1 MVFNIGGEA
10 SKSWTKTSHQNS
22 TTPIVPD
29 WLNSGTQALAG
40 QITNLANQ
48 NPYDYVAGSNAWID
62 EAAGRAAGL
71 GQSNPWLDEAA
82 FITHLTA
89 DAPIPRMQ
97 AASLLDG
104 LDKYMSPYTKDVVD
118 AALADYDYGAGQTRA
133 QQALDLAGAGAF
145 GGSGAAITRSMTEDA
160 ITRGRATTSANLRD
174 QAFTRGAGLSSE
186 DAGRRQAA
194 SQANA
199 QFAADVQQRNLAA
212 AAQMANIGNM
222 YWNNARQDVA
232 AIGEVG
238 DRYRQIETAQRQA
251 PVDYISAL
259 TQAWSGLPSQLFVGK
274 NETGTSKSSTSELRL
289 KGGWEGTFGT

>member
-1 MVFNIGGEA
+1 MTFGFNFGGSA
-10 SKSWTKTSHQNS
+10 SKSWTSGSHQTT

-29 WLNSGTQALAG
+29 WLNAGTQTLAG
-40 QITNLANQ
+40 QINTLAGQ
-48 NPYDYVAGSNAWID
+48 NPYDFVAGSNAWID

-71 GQSNPWLDEAA
+71 GQSNPWLAEAA
-82 FITHLTA
+82 SITHLTA

-104 LDKYMSPYTKDVVD
+104 LDTYMSPYTKDVVD

-133 QQALDLAGAGAF
+133 QQSLDLAGASAF
-145 GGSGAAITRSMTEDA
+145 GGSGAALTRSMTDDA
-160 ITRGRATTSANLRD
+160 LTRGRATTSANLRD
-174 QAFTRGAGLSSE
+174 QAFSRGAALSSE
-186 DAGRRQAA
+186 DAARRQAA

-238 DRYRQIETAQRQA
+238 ERYRQIESEQRQA
-251 PVDYISAL
+251 PIDYISAL
-259 TQAWSGLPSQLFVGK
+259 TQAWSGLPSQLFVGQ
-274 NETGTSKSSTSELRL
+274 NEAGSSKSKTTTAEL
-289 KGGWEGTFGT
+289 KAGFEFG